1 MMSAFVVKRT
11 QLYLSVP
18 HSWAKNSAMNNI
30 MFVQLIRYTQSMVKI
45 QILKIHY
52 RVKTKMVDGWLFP

>member
-30 MFVQLIRYTQSMVKI
+30 MFVQLIRYTY
-45 QILKIHY
+45 L
-52 RVKTKMVDGWLFP
+52 TKGKNSNFKNSL